1 MLKFVKNGS
10 CCHVYWGKSRLKYVV
25 LLFLLLGLSNGT
37 ASNVPKVVVSI
48 APIHSLV
55 VAIMKGVGEP
65 QLLLDSAQSP
75 HTASLKPS
83 QRSMIASAD
92 LVIWVGPTLENFLIK
107 PLIDCQRK
115 SCVLSA
121 IEKFPI
127 KKPRYECSHDEG
139 NCDHDIRFVDPHIW
153 LDVAHMDFVINE
165 IVFQLTALD
174 IVHGEIFKQNALK
187 LKDRVH
193 DLHKKYQ
200 DTAKGMQKMTYISF
214 HDAYQY
220 LESILPIVN
229 VGVLTAG
236 EGATLSVAQ
245 LAELDKLI
253 KDKNVCCLF
262 SEPQFKYPIATKLV
276 ASHHLCAGTLDPL
289 GQGLKPGVDLYFVMM
304 ENLLKAFT
312 SCPKQEVK
320 K

>member
-1 MLKFVKNGS
+1 
-10 CCHVYWGKSRLKYVV
+10 
-25 LLFLLLGLSNGT
+25 
-37 ASNVPKVVVSI
+37 
-48 APIHSLV
+48 
-55 VAIMKGVGEP
+55 
-65 QLLLDSAQSP
+65 
-75 HTASLKPS
+75 
-83 QRSMIASAD
+83 
-92 LVIWVGPTLENFLIK
+92 
-107 PLIDCQRK
+107 
-115 SCVLSA
+115 
-121 IEKFPI
+121 
-127 KKPRYECSHDEG
+127 
-139 NCDHDIRFVDPHIW
+139 
-153 LDVAHMDFVINE
+153 
-165 IVFQLTALD
+165 
-174 IVHGEIFKQNALK
+174 
-187 LKDRVH
+187 
-193 DLHKKYQ
+193 
-200 DTAKGMQKMTYISF
+200 MTYISF

-220 LESILPIVN
+220 LESILPIEN
-229 VGVLTAG
+229 AGVLTAG